1 MAATPICIFAA
12 NVSNVP
18 PCRSEC
24 GTRKRPGAP
33 NSLKVLATETRL
45 ERVSVTET
53 CRETRTKEADLTG
66 PGRNSKVWRVAP
78 ELQTK
83 E

>member
-1 MAATPICIFAA
+1 MSVMFF
-12 NVSNVP
+12 
-18 PCRSEC
+18 
-24 GTRKRPGAP
+24 
-33 NSLKVLATETRL
+33 LL
-45 ERVSVTET
+45 ERVRDAEAAGRSKLPEGPRSRITPQAGSVTET
-53 CRETRTKEADLTG
+53 RRETGTKEADLTG